1 MQENP
6 MDWFQ
11 RSCGRGS
18 RKPTG
23 AGGNAKSRKVLDG
36 VRPPKLFLGEK
47 VLFMSV
53 GMILIWI
60 LVATAIV
67 LLLIMKWKINPTITL
82 CVGALGLGIACNIGL
97 ATTAATIGSGFGN
110 LMTSLG
116 LPIGF
121 GIILGEL
128 LSECGGCRV
137 IAQTMLKGVGP
148 KMAIWACAL
157 SGFILSVPVFF
168 DVAFIIL
175 CPLCVEIAREIK
187 KPMPYVIGPMA
198 AGAMCAHHLVPPT
211 PTPMLVPDYFDVSLG
226 EMVLYG
232 ALIGAVVVFVAVKI
246 YTKMLDHG
254 FWNPA
259 TCENGT
265 DLAMT
270 EPTPLPE
277 KLPSFGLA
285 MVPILLPVV
294 LIILSTVTGAMGIQS
309 EIISFISN
317 KNVAMLIGAL
327 SAYAVASV
335 NMDGKAKDKAA
346 GKAMADSGLVMLIT
360 GAGGSFAAVIGATGL
375 AGKLGEALAA
385 SNALTPVVLFLV
397 GYGIGAIFLLALGS
411 GTTAAITAMTVVSGI
426 IASSGMQINEL
437 WPALACLAG
446 GGMSLHH
453 INDSGFWVVT
463 NISGFTPVGGFKTY
477 STIIFIMSILV
488 MIVAIAGCLILP

>member
-1 MQENP
+1 
-6 MDWFQ
+6 
-11 RSCGRGS
+11 
-18 RKPTG
+18 
-23 AGGNAKSRKVLDG
+23 
-36 VRPPKLFLGEK
+36 
-47 VLFMSV
+47 MSV
-53 GMILIWI
+53 GMILVWI

-67 LLLIMKWKINPTITL
+67 LLLIMKWKINPTIAL

-232 ALIGAVVVFVAVKI
+232 ALIGAVVVWMSLRPDTVGIHFFLSVVLVAVAAVRLS
-246 YTKMLDHG
+246 TRLG
-254 FWNPA
+254 
-259 TCENGT
+259 
-265 DLAMT
+265 
-270 EPTPLPE
+270 
-277 KLPSFGLA
+277 LPSLLVYLA
-285 MVPILLPVV
+285 L
-294 LIILSTVTGAMGIQS
+294 GI
-309 EIISFISN
+309 
-317 KNVAMLIGAL
+317 AL
-327 SAYAVASV
+327 
-335 NMDGKAKDKAA
+335 GPL
-346 GKAMADSGLVMLIT
+346 GQPPG
-360 GAGGSFAAVIGATGL
+360 
-375 AGKLGEALAA
+375 LGEELVEDLVGHVLVAVGRLAHREVAAPALLALAA
-385 SNALTPVVLFLV
+385 DDGEGDHHPVADLQLLV
-397 GYGIGAIFLLALGS
+397 VVPDLDDLAH
-411 GTTAAITAMTVVSGI
+411 
-426 IASSGMQINEL
+426 EL
-437 WPALACLAG
+437 VAEDVALAHGRDVA
-446 GGMSLHH
+446 
-453 INDSGFWVVT
+453 VVQ
-463 NISGFTPVGGFKTY
+463 VQ
-477 STIIFIMSILV
+477 V
-488 MIVAIAGCLILP
+488 